1 MYKSTSTIPGAQT
14 PVFGDGEI
22 GYISPTMKKKKS
34 DDQDEYSA
42 NCEKRKRRGRR
53 ESSQKE
59 KYKKRKKNRRTAAN
73 AREHRRMKRLN
84 LAFDRLREVVRVIG
98 ET

>member
-1 MYKSTSTIPGAQT
+1 MYESTSRIPGAQT

-22 GYISPTMKKKKS
+22 RYISPTMKKKKL
-34 DDQDEYSA
+34 DDQAEYSE

-59 KYKKRKKNRRTAAN
+59 KIQEEKKNRRTATN
-73 AREHRRMKRLN
+73 ARERIRMKRLN
-84 LAFDRLREVVRVIG
+84 LAFDRLREVV
-98 ET
+98 